1 MHHSP
6 RPLRALLAP
15 AIVGLHAL
23 ALISCEPTKPL
34 QPTRSPS
41 DAASGYESHYGVHFV
56 TITTTDSSL
65 TTGQQTQATGIPRD
79 YYGNPIPEA
88 PVTWSI
94 DPTRV
99 ATISSTGL
107 ITGGDSSGTATVS
120 ATSDGQTRSMTITVT
135 AKSVTSSSAPVHMIS
150 ITANATSLNVGEV
163 TQVNA
168 VARDVNGTP
177 ISSVPITWSTS
188 PTSVA
193 TVSTTNA
200 TSGVVKA
207 VGAGTATLY
216 AKADSVTR
224 SITITVT
231 DTAAADSSASS
242 PGQVPMGASGASYGS
257 ATPAELPRLSVNTA
271 YPSVVRRT
279 KVAAG
284 ASLQAAIDAAQ
295 PGDELLLAPGA
306 TYTGNFM
313 LRNKGSVSSW
323 ITIRTDLTDASL
335 GYAGARMRP
344 SRAASVRLA
353 RIVTPNSMPA
363 FATVLGANHYRL
375 TGLEIT
381 TSFTGETYSLV
392 NLGDGS
398 KVQNTLSSIAHDLI
412 VDRSWLHGSPTQN
425 LRRCL
430 YLNSAT
436 SAVVDSWLSECHSA
450 NESQAILGTNG
461 PGPYLIQNNHLEAGH
476 EVIMFGGSSTY
487 VPNVSPSDITIR
499 GNHIMRPLAWK
510 GVWQAKNLI
519 ESKHSRRTLI
529 EGNVIENNW
538 SDAQNGFA
546 LVLKSENQNRDTPWT
561 QTTDMTIRYNRIR
574 NVGSGINIAA
584 NPSGAPAVPAARFTI
599 DDNVFENVGP
609 SPYFGDG
616 RTFQLL
622 PGLADIVLMHNT
634 VLSASGANPASV
646 YLVGNNIQRLVIH
659 SNILHHGRYGVIGDA
674 TAEGTSSLNAHAPGA
689 LMSNNAMVY
698 GGRASSYPA
707 NNWFPAAF
715 SNVGFVNLTAGDLR
729 LTSTSPYYGK
739 GYDGRDVG
747 IDAVKF
753 TTMTKSAV
761 VAP

>member
-1 MHHSP
+1 MHHLP
-6 RPLRALLAP
+6 RSLRALIAP
-15 AIVGLHAL
+15 AIIGLHAL
-23 ALISCEPTKPL
+23 ALISCEPGTPL

-41 DAASGYESHYGVHFV
+41 DGASADESHSGVHLLG
-56 TITTTDSSL
+56 ITTTDSTL
-65 TTGQQTQATGIPRD
+65 TPGQQTQATRVLSTTH
-79 YYGNPIPEA
+79 GNALPSA
-88 PVTWSI
+88 SVTWSI
-94 DPTRV
+94 EPASV

-107 ITGGDSSGTATVS
+107 ITAGSTPGTATVS
-120 ATSDGQTRSMTITVT
+120 VTSLGRTVTMTITVT
-135 AKSVTSSSAPVHMIS
+135 AAPTPAASVRSIS
-150 ITANATSLNVGEV
+150 ISANASSLDVGEA
-163 TQVNA
+163 TQVTG
-168 VARDVNGTP
+168 VVRDANGSP
-177 ISSVPITWSTS
+177 IANVPITWSTS
-188 PTSVA
+188 PSSVA

-207 VGAGTATLY
+207 IGAGTATLY

-224 SITITVT
+224 SITITVV
-231 DTAAADSSASS
+231 DTAAADTSASS
-242 PGQVPMGASGASYGS
+242 PVQAPIGASGASYGS
-257 ATPAELPRLSVNTA
+257 ATPAELPRLDVNTA
-271 YPSVVRRT
+271 YPSPIRRT

-306 TYTGNFM
+306 TYTGNFL
-313 LRNKGSVSSW
+313 LRNKGGVSSW
-323 ITIRTDLTDASL
+323 ITIRTDLSDASV

-344 SRAASVRLA
+344 SHAATVRLA

-398 KVQNTLSSIAHDLI
+398 RLQNTLSSIAHDLI
-412 VDRSWLHGSPTQN
+412 IDRSYLHGSSTQN

-529 EGNVIENNW
+529 EGNVIENTW

-546 LVLKSENQNRDTPWT
+546 LVLKSENQNWDTPWT

-622 PGLADIVLMHNT
+622 PGLADVVLMHNT

-674 TAEGTSSLNAHAPGA
+674 TAEGTSSLNVHAPGA

-698 GGRASSYPA
+698 GGSASSYPA

-715 SNVGFVNLTAGDLR
+715 STIGFVNLSAGDLR
-729 LTSTSPYYGK
+729 LATTSPYYGK

-753 TTMTKSAV
+753 TAMTKNTV